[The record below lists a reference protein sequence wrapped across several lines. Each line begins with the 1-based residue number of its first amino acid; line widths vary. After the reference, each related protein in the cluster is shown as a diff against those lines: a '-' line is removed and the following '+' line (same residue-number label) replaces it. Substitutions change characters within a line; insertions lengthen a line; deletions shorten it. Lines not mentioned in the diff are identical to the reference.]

1 MQSSLSVGD
10 GQWCWHCSQVCIVR
24 HKAGKDK
31 PNDHKTITVSLR
43 TPSKQRNGK
52 ISGNIYSIWNCPGSE
67 TRVFCFFWEAKQ
79 QGLETQTEETIVHS
93 AVKGTHRSAVAL
105 KDGCLHD
112 QRLGGRKD
120 IKVFFPELTEEY
132 REVGWPDVFYKKRC
146 RKCES
151 AMLPRR
157 AALLWRLNCW
167 QGTTHCGFSRLIS
180 ISG

>member
-1 MQSSLSVGD
+1 MTTKQSQYHYGLHLNKETARY
-10 GQWCWHCSQVCIVR
+10 QAIFI
-24 HKAGKDK
+24 
-31 PNDHKTITVSLR
+31 P
-43 TPSKQRNGK
+43 
-52 ISGNIYSIWNCPGSE
+52 SE
-67 TRVFCFFWEAKQ
+67 TVQEVKQEFFYFFWEAKQ

-105 KDGCLHD
+105 KDGRLHG

-132 REVGWPDVFYKKRC
+132 REVGWPGVFYQKRC

-167 QGTTHCGFSRLIS
+167 QGTKHCGFSRLIS
-180 ISG
+180 ISGWLFSASIAILKLLNLCLVFFFIHTHA